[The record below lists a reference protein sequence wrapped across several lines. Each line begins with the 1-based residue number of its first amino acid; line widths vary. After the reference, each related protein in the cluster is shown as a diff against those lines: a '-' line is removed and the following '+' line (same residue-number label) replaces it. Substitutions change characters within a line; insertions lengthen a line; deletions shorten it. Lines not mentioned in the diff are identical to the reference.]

1 VPQRQGGHLKRYRN
15 NSFKQE
21 ASDIDSSG
29 LLEKPGKARPRAAAY
44 IAGCWAVGGYV
55 NTGAYSLAPRLVRP
69 QLRAAANGLLAI
81 TYQVAHTSGLLA
93 ALALALALFGGL
105 GPR

>member
-1 VPQRQGGHLKRYRN
+1 VPQRQEGQLKRSG
-15 NSFKQE
+15 SFFFE
-21 ASDIDSSG
+21 R
-29 LLEKPGKARPRAAAY
+29 KPQKLTPPRLIGKPSETRPRAAAY

>member
-1 VPQRQGGHLKRYRN
+1 MC
-15 NSFKQE
+15 
-21 ASDIDSSG
+21 
-29 LLEKPGKARPRAAAY
+29 RPAAY
-44 IAGCWAVGGYV
+44 IAGCWLVGGYV

-69 QLRAAANGLLAI
+69 HLRAAANGLLAI

-105 GPR
+105 GP

>member
-1 VPQRQGGHLKRYRN
+1 M
-15 NSFKQE
+15 
-21 ASDIDSSG
+21 
-29 LLEKPGKARPRAAAY
+29 
-44 IAGCWAVGGYV
+44 